1 MESCSNRVVCKR
13 ITFSQKFDISLCS
26 CMVNGIWIA
35 CSKFLHSMPIYQ
47 EVTFDLL
54 LTKICVVVNRDLAN
68 YLWKREFLVAEMSQY
83 SLQHILNDFLSY
95 SSFFEHIELFR
106 CVLHWLNDF
115 FSSSGNPGNHCSTIS
130 NYGIFDM
137 LCVVQIRRAPPPSR
151 ARVGTS
157 LFSSSIVGDVPTSG
171 ATVWSDVPTGGAT
184 VWSDV
189 PNLAR
194 EGGGTR
200 PIWTTHNHDPV
211 FVIYPR
217 ICNKITAPHSVIR
230 LVVSP
235 KTYHIES
242 LNSW

>member
-1 MESCSNRVVCKR
+1 
-13 ITFSQKFDISLCS
+13 
-26 CMVNGIWIA
+26 MVNGIWIA
-35 CSKFLHSMPIYQ
+35 CSKSLHSTPIYQ
-47 EVTFDLL
+47 EITFDLL
-54 LTKICVVVNRDLAN
+54 LTKICVVVNPDLAY
-68 YLWKREFLVAEMSQY
+68 YLSKREFLLAEVAQY
-83 SLQHILNDFLSY
+83 SLQHILNDFLSC
-95 SSFFEHIELFR
+95 SSFFVQIQLFR

-115 FSSSGNPGNHCSTIS
+115 LSSSGNPGNHCSTIS

-235 KTYHIES
+235 KTYHIKS
-242 LNSW
+242 LKAMISHV

>member
-1 MESCSNRVVCKR
+1 
-13 ITFSQKFDISLCS
+13 
-26 CMVNGIWIA
+26 MVNGIWFA
-35 CSKFLHSMPIYQ
+35 SSKFLRNIPIYQ

-54 LTKICVVVNRDLAN
+54 MTKICVVVNRDLAN

-83 SLQHILNDFLSY
+83 TFQHILNDFLSHF
-95 SSFFEHIELFR
+95 SFFEHIELFR

-115 FSSSGNPGNHCSTIS
+115 LLSSRNPGNHCSTIS

-151 ARVGTS
+151 ARLGTS
-157 LFSSSIVGDVPTSG
+157 LFSFSIVGDVPTSG

-184 VWSDV
+184 FWSDV

-211 FVIYPR
+211 FVICPR

-230 LVVSP
+230 LVVTP

-242 LNSW
+242 LKVMISQV

>member
-1 MESCSNRVVCKR
+1 
-13 ITFSQKFDISLCS
+13 
-26 CMVNGIWIA
+26 MVNGIWIA
-35 CSKFLHSMPIYQ
+35 CSKFLHSTSIYQ

-68 YLWKREFLVAEMSQY
+68 YLSKREFLVAEVAQY
-83 SLQHILNDFLSY
+83 SLQHILNDFLSH
-95 SSFFEHIELFR
+95 SSFFEHIQLFR

-115 FSSSGNPGNHCSTIS
+115 LSCSGRPGNRCSTIS

-194 EGGGTR
+194 EGGGTQ

-217 ICNKITAPHSVIR
+217 ICNKITALHSVIK

-242 LNSW
+242 LKVMISQV